1 MRKRSGQVHSRESS
15 ATLQLTVSLLYH
27 RKIIGGTFAENRVKY
42 TVVCKDFRNNH
53 GISDIGIE
61 RWTPV

>member
-1 MRKRSGQVHSRESS
+1 MCDGKLRKWGSENGD
-15 ATLQLTVSLLYH
+15 

>member
-1 MRKRSGQVHSRESS
+1 MQAFFLTTREWEN
-15 ATLQLTVSLLYH
+15 
-27 RKIIGGTFAENRVKY
+27 IGGTFVENRVKY
-42 TVVCKDFRNNH
+42 TVVYKDFRNNH

>member
-1 MRKRSGQVHSRESS
+1 MIPYYSIPLEDVKDAE
-15 ATLQLTVSLLYH
+15 
-27 RKIIGGTFAENRVKY
+27 KFKGGTFAENRVKY

>member
-1 MRKRSGQVHSRESS
+1 MPAEENAGIFSYNQKEG
-15 ATLQLTVSLLYH
+15 
-27 RKIIGGTFAENRVKY
+27 KGGTFAENRVKY